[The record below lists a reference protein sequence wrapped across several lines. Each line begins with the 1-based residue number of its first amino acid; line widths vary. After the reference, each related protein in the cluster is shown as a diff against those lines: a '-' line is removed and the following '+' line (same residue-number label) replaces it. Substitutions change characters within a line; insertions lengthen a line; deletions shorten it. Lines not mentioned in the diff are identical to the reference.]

1 MNSRNRCM
9 TRSMES
15 CTAWR
20 VVRDLMLD
28 AVPASSRSWPR
39 TSCILRSG
47 GTYRL
52 ISSVPRPSFRASCS
66 RVRLN
71 LNLATESD
79 ADKTE
84 LVTGY
89 STSSQKKQGR
99 WPTVLG
105 RLFHI
110 LDFFFL
116 PGLCFAHVLHI
127 LLTSPQEKQVGFTYK
142 MLFPRSE
149 LSDYSL
155 SLQFVL
161 EACLH
166 LSQPD
171 PLVRVFVPRY
181 LAGLEIIV

>member
-1 MNSRNRCM
+1 M

-15 CTAWR
+15 WTAWR

-52 ISSVPRPSFRASCS
+52 MSSVPRPSFRASCS

-89 STSSQKKQGR
+89 STSSEEKLGR
-99 WPTVLG
+99 WPMVLG
-105 RLFHI
+105 RLVHI
-110 LDFFFL
+110 LDFFFF

-127 LLTSPQEKQVGFTYK
+127 LLTSPQARQVGFAYK
-142 MLFPRSE
+142 PWPNREVFRFPCPIF
-149 LSDYSL
+149 SDSQFFAFRWVDPFGIVSL
-155 SLQFVL
+155 
-161 EACLH
+161 
-166 LSQPD
+166 
-171 PLVRVFVPRY
+171 
-181 LAGLEIIV
+181 

>member
-1 MNSRNRCM
+1 MNNRNRCM

-15 CTAWR
+15 WTAWR

-52 ISSVPRPSFRASCS
+52 MSSVPRPSFRANCS

-79 ADKTE
+79 AERTE

-89 STSSQKKQGR
+89 STSSQKKQGL
-99 WPTVLG
+99 WPTVVG
-105 RLFHI
+105 RLVHI
-110 LDFFFL
+110 LDFFFF

-127 LLTSPQEKQVGFTYK
+127 LLTSPQKKQMGFAYK
-142 MLFPRSE
+142 MLFPGSE
-149 LSDYSL
+149 LPDYSL

-161 EACLH
+161 EPCLY

-171 PLVRVFVPRY
+171 SLVSVLVP
-181 LAGLEIIV
+181 